1 MFILFLIVF
10 IDLLG
15 FGIIIPLL
23 PFYAEHFDAAPYVVT
38 LVLATYSLTQLFSAP
53 WWGGLSDRIGRRP
66 VLIASLAGAVV
77 SYIWLG
83 FADTLWMLF
92 AARALGGVMAGNI
105 SAAFAYVADSTTPK
119 NRARGMGMI
128 GAGYGLG
135 FFVGPA
141 IGGIL
146 AGPDALNADY
156 QTPAFAAAALSFV
169 SLGLA
174 IAILKESLSDEIRAR
189 VAAQPKK
196 SLMTQLVEAAANR
209 NLAYWIVLMFL
220 ATFVMAG
227 METTFAMWAERGFGW
242 GPRHIGFILA
252 FVGALSIIIQGGM
265 IGRLTRKF
273 GERALVIQGALV
285 LGVSFFFMPFAQSLP
300 MLLLVMAGLAYGFSV
315 ITPAL
320 NSLISLEADPDKQ
333 GGTFGLSRSASIF
346 ARVVGPAFAGVLF
359 SAFGRHSPYFVSAA
373 IMFLVF
379 FIALRAAKLGTE
391 REKKGQ

>member
-38 LVLATYSLTQLFSAP
+38 LVLATYSLAQLFSAT

-77 SYIWLG
+77 SYVWLG

-92 AARALGGVMAGNI
+92 ATRALGGFMAGNI
-105 SAAFAYVADSTTPK
+105 SAAFAYVADSTTPE

-156 QTPAFAAAALSFV
+156 QTPAFAAAGLSFV
-169 SLGLA
+169 SLCLA

-189 VAAQPKK
+189 VAARPKK
-196 SLMTQLVEAAANR
+196 SMMAQLAEASRNR
-209 NLAYWIVLMFL
+209 NLTYWIGLMFL

-242 GPRHIGFILA
+242 GPRHIGFVLA
-252 FVGALSIIIQGGM
+252 FVGLLSILIQGGM
-265 IGRLTRKF
+265 IGRLTRWF
-273 GERALVIQGALV
+273 GERALVVQGALV
-285 LGVSFFFMPFAQSLP
+285 LSISFFFLPFAQTP
-300 MLLLVMAGLAYGFSV
+300 PVLLLVMAGLAYGFSV

-320 NSLISLEADPDKQ
+320 NSLISLEAEPEGR
-333 GGTFGLSRSASIF
+333 GGTLGVSRSASIF

-359 SAFGRHSPYFVSAA
+359 STLGRHAPYFVSAA
-373 IMFLVF
+373 IMLTVF
-379 FIALRAAKLGTE
+379 FLALQATRFASKRQKEGE
-391 REKKGQ
+391 

>member
-23 PFYAEHFDAAPYVVT
+23 PFYAEHFDAAPNIVT
-38 LVLATYSLTQLFSAP
+38 LVLAIYSLAQLFSAT
-53 WWGGLSDRIGRRP
+53 WWGNLSDRIGRRP
-66 VLIASLAGAVV
+66 VLIISLAGLAV
-77 SYIWLG
+77 SYVWLG
-83 FADTLWMLF
+83 LADSLWMLF
-92 AARALGGVMAGNI
+92 AARAFGGFMAGNI

-156 QTPAFAAAALSFV
+156 QTPAFVAAGLSFV
-169 SLGLA
+169 ALGLA
-174 IAILKESLSDEIRAR
+174 FAILKESLSDEIRAR

-196 SLMTQLVEAAANR
+196 SFTAQLKETATNR
-209 NLAYWIVLMFL
+209 KLAYWIGLMFL
-220 ATFVMAG
+220 VTFVMAG

-242 GPRHIGFILA
+242 GPRHIGFVLA
-252 FVGALSIIIQGGM
+252 FVGLLSILIQGGM
-265 IGRLTRKF
+265 IGRLTRRF
-273 GERALVIQGALV
+273 GERALVVQGSLV
-285 LGVSFFFMPFAQSLP
+285 LAVSFFFLP
-300 MLLLVMAGLAYGFSV
+300 YADSVPVLLVVMAGLAYGFSV
-315 ITPAL
+315 TTPAL
-320 NSLISLEADPDKQ
+320 NSLISLEAEPERH
-333 GGTFGLSRSASIF
+333 GGTLGLSRSASIF
-346 ARVVGPAFAGVLF
+346 ARVVGPAGAGVLF

-373 IMFLVF
+373 IMLAVF
-379 FIALRAAKLGTE
+379 FVALRASQLGANP
-391 REKKGQ
+391 EKEGK